1 MKLLFKGTWTE
12 TGRVME
18 VRNPYDASVI
28 DTVPCATPAMARD
41 AVDFADRYD
50 YRLTAWQRY
59 EILNRVCQSILA
71 DGEALARLIAE
82 ESGKTV
88 KDARLEI
95 RRSAQTFLF
104 AAEEAKRITG
114 DILDVDAA
122 ANMPR
127 RMALTLREPVGVVVA
142 ITPFNYPLNLVA
154 HKIGPAIAAN
164 NPVVLKPASSTPLT
178 ALRLAEICLEAGLPP
193 EMLQV
198 ITGPGGELG
207 DALITHPACRKVTF
221 TGSVPVGK
229 AICAKIGLKAVCME
243 LGGNDPLIVLADADL
258 DRAVPVALDGAFG
271 NNGERCTSIKRL
283 IVEEAIADHFAE
295 RFVAG
300 ARNLVSGN
308 QMDPEVDIGPLIDE
322 ETAIGIETRIHDA
335 VARGAELLCGGG
347 RQGAVIPATVLDH
360 VPRHCD
366 LVTEETFGPVAP
378 ILRVTGYEE
387 AIAVANGTPFGLQ
400 SGIFTNNL
408 EVAMDAMR
416 RLRAGA
422 VMINLGPGFRAEHL
436 AFGGVKDS
444 GIGREGV
451 RYAVEAMTTLK
462 TVVM

>member
-1 MKLLFKGTWTE
+1 MRLLFKGEWTA
-12 TGRVME
+12 TDRVME
-18 VRNPYDASVI
+18 VCNPYDGSVI
-28 DTVPCATPAMARD
+28 DTVPCATAALARD

-59 EILNRVCQSILA
+59 EILNRVYQGILA

-122 ANMPR
+122 ANMPK

-142 ITPFNYPLNLVA
+142 ISPFNYPLNLVA
-154 HKIGPAIAAN
+154 HKVGPAIAAN

-178 ALRLAEICLEAGLPP
+178 ALRLAEICLEAGLPA

-198 ITGPGGELG
+198 ITGPGSELG

-229 AICAKIGLKAVCME
+229 AICAKVGLKAVCME

-258 DRAVPVALDGAFG
+258 DKAVPVALDGAFG

-283 IVEEAIADHFAE
+283 IIEDAIADYFIE
-295 RFVAG
+295 RFVVG
-300 ARNLVSGN
+300 AKALVAGN
-308 QMDPEVDIGPLIDE
+308 QMDPAVDIGPLIDE
-322 ETAIGIETRIHDA
+322 DTTIGIETRIQDA
-335 VARGAELLCGGG
+335 VAQGADLLCGGE
-347 RQGAVIPATVLDH
+347 RQGAIISATVLDH
-360 VPRHCD
+360 VPPNCG

-378 ILRVTGYEE
+378 ILRVTNYEE

-400 SGIFTNNL
+400 SGIFTNDL
-408 EVAMDAMR
+408 SLAMDAMR

-422 VMINLGPGFRAEHL
+422 VMINRGPGFRAEHL

>member
-1 MKLLFKGTWTE
+1 M
-12 TGRVME
+12 
-18 VRNPYDASVI
+18 
-28 DTVPCATPAMARD
+28 
-41 AVDFADRYD
+41 
-50 YRLTAWQRY
+50 
-59 EILNRVCQSILA
+59 
-71 DGEALARLIAE
+71 
-82 ESGKTV
+82 
-88 KDARLEI
+88 
-95 RRSAQTFLF
+95 
-104 AAEEAKRITG
+104 
-114 DILDVDAA
+114 
-122 ANMPR
+122 
-127 RMALTLREPVGVVVA
+127 
-142 ITPFNYPLNLVA
+142 
-154 HKIGPAIAAN
+154 
-164 NPVVLKPASSTPLT
+164 
-178 ALRLAEICLEAGLPP
+178 
-193 EMLQV
+193 
-198 ITGPGGELG
+198 
-207 DALITHPACRKVTF
+207 
-221 TGSVPVGK
+221 
-229 AICAKIGLKAVCME
+229 
-243 LGGNDPLIVLADADL
+243 
-258 DRAVPVALDGAFG
+258 ALDGAFG

-295 RFVAG
+295 CFVAG

-335 VARGAELLCGGG
+335 VAQGGKLLCGGG

-408 EVAMDAMR
+408 DLAMDAMR